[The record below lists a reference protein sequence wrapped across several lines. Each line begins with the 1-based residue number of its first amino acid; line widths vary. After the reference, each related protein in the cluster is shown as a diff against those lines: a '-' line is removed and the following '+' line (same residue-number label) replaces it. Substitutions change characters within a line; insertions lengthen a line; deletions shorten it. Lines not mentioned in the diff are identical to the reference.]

1 VGGIARGCGL
11 LRGGWGVVAARRLA
25 AGRCGGLF
33 WLPPD
38 GTPHP
43 PDARP
48 DRQPRAAAPA
58 ARRPPTLPATATAAD
73 VIPDELWEAIRP
85 LLPTP
90 RQTNRAGQRADLR
103 AVVAG
108 AVCTEVLGVPGR
120 HLPPALGA
128 DRKTVRTRLR
138 RWQAD
143 TTWTAVRSVLDD
155 SPHLRQLRTAVPRA
169 AA

>member
-1 VGGIARGCGL
+1 MDAVHSGDVPPVPKTDRTTV
-11 LRGGWGVVAARRLA
+11 RPLA
-25 AGRCGGLF
+25 AVSSRPAGRPSAPTRRMAGQTATGRR
-33 WLPPD
+33 
-38 GTPHP
+38 TSS
-43 PDARP
+43 
-48 DRQPRAAAPA
+48 QAA
-58 ARRPPTLPATATAAD
+58 PTLPATVTAAD

-90 RQTNRAGQRADLR
+90 RQTNWADQRANLR

-143 TTWTAVRSVLDD
+143 TTWTAVRNVLDD
-155 SPHLRQLRTAVPRA
+155 SPHLRQLTASRA
-169 AA
+169 A